1 MKLFTVF
8 SVEKHFFFFLQI
20 IQQKNELYIMRSN
33 TSLALVIDLPVE
45 HLRLELAELVL
56 EVGVLVGQGLDDAG
70 VPVPGQRGK

>member
-1 MKLFTVF
+1 
-8 SVEKHFFFFLQI
+8 
-20 IQQKNELYIMRSN
+20 MRSN